1 MSQRFQSTGGV
12 AGPPQSPQQA
22 RYQQPMPQPPP
33 GTPMRPYSG
42 PAQNFPVSIFVFIK
56 FRIENIW
63 GNIEVIIVLCF
74 IDCLNYRH
82 SAVSRHRHL
91 K

>member
-1 MSQRFQSTGGV
+1 MSQRFQPSGGV

-42 PAQNFPVSIFVFIK
+42 PAQNFPVFFYTFKLRNERQKEKIFDL
-56 FRIENIW
+56 R
-63 GNIEVIIVLCF
+63 L
-74 IDCLNYRH
+74 
-82 SAVSRHRHL
+82 
-91 K
+91 

>member
-1 MSQRFQSTGGV
+1 MSQRFQPSGGV

-42 PAQNFPVSIFVFIK
+42 PAQNFQVIFNTFSNLK
-56 FRIENIW
+56 EEKRMK
-63 GNIEVIIVLCF
+63 IVDLR
-74 IDCLNYRH
+74 L
-82 SAVSRHRHL
+82 
-91 K
+91 

>member
-1 MSQRFQSTGGV
+1 MSQRFQPSGGV

-42 PAQNFPVSIFVFIK
+42 PAQNFPVIFLH
-56 FRIENIW
+56 FRLPKRAN
-63 GNIEVIIVLCF
+63 
-74 IDCLNYRH
+74 
-82 SAVSRHRHL
+82 
-91 K
+91 